1 MIKESDG
8 VKIQVSVSQGLIT
21 IRCFPRLG
29 YFSKLG
35 FNLILLFHLPMR
47 ILSMQGFPRQSYL
60 DTGRYP
66 V

>member
-35 FNLILLFHLPMR
+35 FN
-47 ILSMQGFPRQSYL
+47 
-60 DTGRYP
+60 
-66 V
+66 